1 MTPASRFLELRKHPR
16 AQLKLPARV
25 RWRGPLGMRMESTH
39 TLDVSRNGIRVQRNE
54 SCESGSRVWVVFP
67 FDAAAAGDVPPET
80 PARVVRVDSNNGAG
94 YLVSLEL
101 ELPSRIASRPTDR
114 ERRTCSRI
122 SFALP
127 IFVRALGFPWPEE
140 SMTQNISRS
149 GARFESA
156 HIYSAGD
163 AVLAKIPCGDWSRA
177 GEIPARIVRVE
188 NCATPTC
195 AAPLSNPPAG
205 MSAILTSV
213 AVLWDV
219 PRKP

>member
-1 MTPASRFLELRKHPR
+1 MTPAATFLESRKHPR
-16 AQLKLPARV
+16 ARLKLPARV

-54 SCESGSRVWVVFP
+54 SCETGSRVWVVSP
-67 FDAAAAGDVPPET
+67 FDATAGAGIPPET
-80 PARVVRVDSNNGAG
+80 PARVVRVESVSGAG
-94 YLVSLEL
+94 YQVSLQL
-101 ELPSRIASRPTDR
+101 ELPSRIASRPTNR
-114 ERRTCSRI
+114 ERRACSRI

-140 SMTQNISRS
+140 SMTQNISRA

-163 AVLAKIPCGDWSRA
+163 AVLAKIPWGDWARA

-188 NCATPTC
+188 NSASSSS
-195 AAPLSNPPAG
+195 AAPLSDPLPGTN
-205 MSAILTSV
+205 AILTSV
-213 AVLWDV
+213 AVRWDV
-219 PRKP
+219 PRKV

>member
-1 MTPASRFLELRKHPR
+1 MNLAPTFLELRKHPR

-39 TLDVSRNGIRVQRNE
+39 TLDVSRNGIRVQRNDP
-54 SCESGSRVWVVFP
+54 CEIGSRVWLVFP
-67 FDAAAAGDVPPET
+67 FEAASAAGVPPET
-80 PARVVRVDSNNGAG
+80 PARVVRVESGSAAG
-94 YLVSLEL
+94 YQVSLEL
-101 ELPSRIASRPTDR
+101 ELPSRGAARPADR
-114 ERRTCSRI
+114 ERRACSRI

-140 SMTQNISRS
+140 SMTQNISRA

-163 AVLAKIPCGDWSRA
+163 AVLAKIPWGDWVRA

-188 NCATPTC
+188 NQVSPSSSAL
-195 AAPLSNPPAG
+195 LSNPLAG
-205 MSAILTSV
+205 ISAILTSV
-213 AVLWDV
+213 AVRWDI
-219 PRKP
+219 PRKA

>member
-1 MTPASRFLELRKHPR
+1 MNPAATFLELRKHPR

-39 TLDVSRNGIRVQRNE
+39 TLDVSRNG
-54 SCESGSRVWVVFP
+54 
-67 FDAAAAGDVPPET
+67 T
-80 PARVVRVDSNNGAG
+80 G
-94 YLVSLEL
+94 YQVSLQL
-101 ELPSRIASRPTDR
+101 ELPSRVASRPNDR
-114 ERRTCSRI
+114 ERRACSRI

-140 SMTQNISRS
+140 SMTQNISRA

-163 AVLAKIPCGDWSRA
+163 AVLAKIPWGDWARA

-188 NCATPTC
+188 NCVKPSSS
-195 AAPLSNPPAG
+195 APLANPLAG
-205 MSAILTSV
+205 MSASLTSV
-213 AVLWDV
+213 AVRWRV
-219 PRKP
+219 WTKA

>member
-1 MTPASRFLELRKHPR
+1 MPPASMSLELRKHPR

-25 RWRGPLGMRMESTH
+25 RWRGPLGMRMESTY

-67 FDAAAAGDVPPET
+67 FDAASCSGIPPET
-80 PARVVRVDSNNGAG
+80 PARVVRVESCAG
-94 YLVSLEL
+94 TGYQVALQL
-101 ELPSRIASRPTDR
+101 ELPARTASRPTER
-114 ERRTCSRI
+114 ERRACSRI

-140 SMTQNISRS
+140 SMTQNISRT

-156 HIYSAGD
+156 HIYCAGD
-163 AVLAKIPCGDWSRA
+163 AVLAKIPWGDWACA

-188 NCATPTC
+188 NCATP
-195 AAPLSNPPAG
+195 AGSVPLSNPLAG
-205 MSAILTSV
+205 MSAILTSI
-213 AVLWDV
+213 AVRWDV
-219 PRKP
+219 PKKA

>member
-1 MTPASRFLELRKHPR
+1 MIPAPTSLELRKHPR
-16 AQLKLPARV
+16 AQLRLPARI

-67 FDAAAAGDVPPET
+67 FDGASASGIPPET
-80 PARVVRVDSNNGAG
+80 PARVVRVESGPSAG
-94 YLVSLEL
+94 YQVALQL
-101 ELPSRIASRPTDR
+101 ELPSRTASRPTDR
-114 ERRTCSRI
+114 ERRACSRI

-140 SMTQNISRS
+140 SMTQNISRT

-163 AVLAKIPCGDWSRA
+163 AVLAKIPWGDWACA

-188 NCATPTC
+188 NCA
-195 AAPLSNPPAG
+195 APPSSVALSNPLAG
-205 MSAILTSV
+205 MSAILTSI
-213 AVLWDV
+213 AVRWDV
-219 PRKP
+219 PKKA

>member
-1 MTPASRFLELRKHPR
+1 MNLAPTFLELRKHPR
-16 AQLKLPARV
+16 ARLKLPARV

-67 FDAAAAGDVPPET
+67 FDTASATGVPPET
-80 PARVVRVDSNNGAG
+80 PARVMRVESGSGAG
-94 YLVSLEL
+94 YQISRQL
-101 ELPSRIASRPTDR
+101 ELPARIASRPTDR
-114 ERRTCSRI
+114 ERRAYSRI

-140 SMTQNISRS
+140 SMTQNNSRA

-163 AVLAKIPCGDWSRA
+163 AVLATIPWGDWARA
-177 GEIPARIVRVE
+177 GEIPARVVRVE
-188 NCATPTC
+188 NSASPSSS
-195 AAPLSNPPAG
+195 APLSNPLAG
-205 MSAILTSV
+205 VGALLTSV
-213 AVLWDV
+213 AVRWHI
-219 PRKP
+219 PRKA

>member
-1 MTPASRFLELRKHPR
+1 MTPAPRPLELRKHPR
-16 AQLKLPARV
+16 AQLRLPARV

-39 TLDVSRNGIRVQRNE
+39 TLDVSRNGVRVQRNE

-67 FDAAAAGDVPPET
+67 FDAASASGIPPET
-80 PARVVRVDSNNGAG
+80 PARVVRVASGAGAG
-94 YLVSLEL
+94 YQVALQL
-101 ELPSRIASRPTDR
+101 ELPSRTASRLTDR
-114 ERRTCSRI
+114 ERRACSRI

-156 HIYSAGD
+156 HVYSAGD
-163 AVLAKIPCGDWSRA
+163 AVLAKIPWGEWVRA

-188 NCATPTC
+188 HC
-195 AAPLSNPPAG
+195 AAPASSVPHSHPLAEI
-205 MSAILTSV
+205 SAILTSV
-213 AVLWDV
+213 AVCWDV
-219 PRKP
+219 PRKA